1 MTGYFGWR
9 LLWHEK
15 GRNALAVGGIFIAV
29 LMIFLQLGF
38 CLRPERGNAGLQPA
52 AL

>member
-1 MTGYFGWR
+1 M
-9 LLWHEK
+9 HEK

-38 CLRPERGNAGLQPA
+38 YFSVPKGGMRVYDRLWFDLLLTSSA
-52 AL
+52 